1 MMVNVKEATIPDYLR
16 FVLSF
21 ALLIFS
27 GVVTCYAIL
36 EQKTNMWKAVPGWA
50 SLIIFILVLYLLG
63 VMEGL
68 QIALVELKRQ
78 QPESYKN
85 SHPKAYRI
93 GQLAMKG
100 DNIERFLM
108 GRQVFVVCLVFFAAK
123 LTTIH
128 GNSESGF
135 LFYVP
140 DWVQAVFLET
150 GLLSCMVVV
159 IIAQLMPQIVASIH
173 PVQFLELMVM
183 RPAYYACICLEI
195 SGVTHICWV
204 LSWGLSRI
212 LSMKDETVSGDE
224 TVKKGNGVDRVAEM
238 WEHGKHDSGT
248 FEQRQEQM
256 RYEAENFPGKTIKEQ
271 IVSNS
276 LLETI
281 SYEESV
287 RNI

>member
-1 MMVNVKEATIPDYLR
+1 MVNVKEATIPDYLR

-50 SLIIFILVLYLLG
+50 SLIIFVLVLYLLG

-100 DNIERFLM
+100 DNVERFLM
-108 GRQVFVVCLVFFAAK
+108 GRQVFVVCLVFFSAK

-140 DWVQAVFLET
+140 DWVQALFLET
-150 GLLSCMVVV
+150 GLLACVVVV
-159 IIAQLMPQIVASIH
+159 IIAQLMPQILASLY
-173 PVQFLELMVM
+173 PTQFLELIVM
-183 RPAYYACICLEI
+183 RPAYWACICLET
-195 SGVTHICWV
+195 SGITHICWV
-204 LSWGLSRI
+204 LAWLMGKMFG
-212 LSMKDETVSGDE
+212 MKEEV
-224 TVKKGNGVDRVAEM
+224 VDDGAEM
-238 WEHGKHDSGT
+238 AKQGNKDNLGYTSEV
-248 FEQRQEQM
+248 
-256 RYEAENFPGKTIKEQ
+256 A
-271 IVSNS
+271 
-276 LLETI
+276 
-281 SYEESV
+281 
-287 RNI
+287 